1 MTQPL
6 TANEIRA
13 TFLQFFQSKQHQI
26 VPSAPMVVKGDP
38 TLMFN
43 NSGMAPFKDIFLG
56 NSPVKYPRITDTQKC
71 LRVSGKHNDL
81 EEVGVDT
88 YHHTMFEMLGNWSFG
103 DYFKTDAITW
113 AWELLTDVY
122 KIDKDRLYV
131 TVFEGSEADG
141 VPFDQ
146 EAYDTWKKFVAEDRI
161 LMGNKKDNFWEMGDM
176 GPCGPCTEIHYD
188 GRTPEQRVAVSG
200 ASRVNNDDPQVIEIW
215 NNVFMEFNRKAD
227 GSLEKL
233 PAQHVD
239 TGMGFE
245 RLVRVLQNKQSNY
258 DSDVFL
264 PLIHA
269 IETLTTNLT
278 YETFNPNVTDAQER
292 TNVAMRVIADHIR
305 TVSFSI
311 ADGQLP
317 SNTGAGYVI
326 RRILR
331 RAIRYGYQSLQI
343 REPFMYK
350 LVKTLAGQM
359 GGAFP
364 ELSTQQQLIEKVI
377 KETAFG
383 IRPRNAEQAFALH
396 AILNTDVK
404 LVTIQG
410 AAGTGKTLLALAGA
424 LVQRADF
431 SQIYLARPIVPLSNK
446 DIGFLPGDIKS
457 KINPYMEP
465 LWDNL
470 KFIQSQYKETDKD
483 YQKITEMVEKEKLF
497 ITPLAYIRG
506 RSLSN
511 IIFII
516 DEAQNLTPHEVKT
529 IITRAGE
536 NTKIIFTG
544 DIYQI
549 DTPYLD
555 SHGNGL
561 STLIEKVKG
570 SKMYAHVSLEKGERS
585 ELANL
590 ASSML

>member
-1 MTQPL
+1 M
-6 TANEIRA
+6 AKKA
-13 TFLQFFQSKQHQI
+13 TVSTTK
-26 VPSAPMVVKGDP
+26 K
-38 TLMFN
+38 
-43 NSGMAPFKDIFLG
+43 IFVLDT
-56 NSPVKYPRITDTQKC
+56 SVILHDLEALRSFAEHDVAIPIT
-71 LRVSGKHNDL
+71 VL
-81 EEVGVDT
+81 EEVDR
-88 YHHTMFEMLGNWSFG
+88 FKKGNDIINYVAREF
-103 DYFKTDAITW
+103 IR
-113 AWELLTDVY
+113 EL
-122 KIDKDRLYV
+122 DRLSK
-131 TVFEGSEADG
+131 ENNLQQWNPINEADKRKG
-141 VPFDQ
+141 LFKVIMNERGTVDADKVFG
-146 EAYDTWKKFVAEDRI
+146 EKKNDHHILNAALKLAEENPERQVTLVTKDINLRLKARALNLTAEDFETGI
-161 LMGNKKDNFWEMGDM
+161 VHNIDDLYKGYSNIEVKDKTLIDTLYNEGIA
-176 GPCGPCTEIHYD
+176 P
-188 GRTPEQRVAVSG
+188 
-200 ASRVNNDDPQVIEIW
+200 
-215 NNVFMEFNRKAD
+215 
-227 GSLEKL
+227 EKL
-233 PAQHVD
+233 GVTEPIANHYYSIRSSESTALGYYNAD
-239 TGMGFE
+239 T
-245 RLVRVLQNKQSNY
+245 K
-258 DSDVFL
+258 
-264 PLIHA
+264 
-269 IETLTTNLT
+269 
-278 YETFNPNVTDAQER
+278 
-292 TNVAMRVIADHIR
+292 
-305 TVSFSI
+305 
-311 ADGQLP
+311 
-317 SNTGAGYVI
+317 
-326 RRILR
+326 
-331 RAIRYGYQSLQI
+331 
-343 REPFMYK
+343 
-350 LVKTLAGQM
+350 
-359 GGAFP
+359 
-364 ELSTQQQLIEKVI
+364 LIEKVI